1 MSLTLNDLEWIFYM
15 LSKLALTSAKINNIA
30 KTSGSPEAQMSS
42 HLDQWLQREGVARWG
57 ILEPHTKVLKT
68 LLLDKTTAQNAA
80 KELVDTATLSLG
92 PSDTAYRLWNLLFH
106 TAASVSTYVDHIVLL
121 TLAIRKVHSSPQ
133 SPNTLSYSLWSHWQD
148 THSYYHTWRTLKS
161 SSPDSL
167 TGAEQWINF
176 TTFSA
181 ELIHHGDEMALRE
194 IGITAFF
201 DLRDALE
208 TTLETR
214 ARNLS
219 KNAVVTADQS
229 LQNDTVAAAQ
239 WILYAGSELL
249 HLENDFFGDAWTKG
263 LSKKT
268 EFWDGEPGFSRARW
282 KFWAESFG
290 ESAID
295 VEAREVAKEA
305 TRVIR
310 RNLGSSNR
318 GPRIHTSGSLSSRMG
333 L

>member
-1 MSLTLNDLEWIFYM
+1 VDFFTCCREPHSRPPRQTTIANTF
-15 LSKLALTSAKINNIA
+15 ALL
-30 KTSGSPEAQMSS
+30 EAQMYS
-42 HLDQWLQREGVARWG
+42 HLDQWLQREGIARWG
-57 ILEPHTKVLKT
+57 IVEPHTNVLKT
-68 LLLDKTTAQNAA
+68 LFLDKTTAQKAA
-80 KELVDTATLSLG
+80 KELVDTATLSPD

-106 TAASVSTYVDHIVLL
+106 TAASFPAHIDHIVLL
-121 TLAIRKVHSSPQ
+121 TLAIRKVHPSPK

-148 THSYYHTWRTLKS
+148 THSYYYTWRTLKS
-161 SSPDSL
+161 SSPGSL

-208 TTLETR
+208 TTVETR
-214 ARNLS
+214 ARDLS

-229 LQNDTVAAAQ
+229 LQTDIIAAAQ
-239 WILYAGSELL
+239 WILHAGFQLL
-249 HLENDFFGDAWTKG
+249 HLENDLFGDAWTKG

-268 EFWDGEPGFSRARW
+268 ELWDGEPGFSRARW
-282 KFWAESFG
+282 KFWAERFG

-295 VEAREVAKEA
+295 GEARVVAKEA

-310 RNLGSSNR
+310 RNLG
-318 GPRIHTSGSLSSRMG
+318 GST
-333 L
+333 